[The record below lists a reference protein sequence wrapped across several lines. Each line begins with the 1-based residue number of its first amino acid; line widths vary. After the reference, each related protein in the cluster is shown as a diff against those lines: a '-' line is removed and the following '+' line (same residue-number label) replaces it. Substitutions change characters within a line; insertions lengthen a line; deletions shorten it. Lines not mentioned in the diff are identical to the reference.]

1 MNMKKVLLVLFFSVL
16 LLITSCGRPTDEKL
30 LYEMQKTI
38 NDFKNY
44 KCTSNI
50 VVNSNK
56 GKSEYVLIETFIKP
70 DKIKLEI
77 VEPKD
82 SFGCIIIYDGS
93 KIFLKHPSINQTI
106 TLENIK
112 SIDRQFFLGQ
122 FFENLSL
129 CEKPQIHSEKI
140 GVEEY
145 IIFNIDMPAQN
156 QYRWSQSVWMN
167 KKNFTPYKMVIL
179 DAEGKVNTEVIY
191 EDFDYDI
198 ILE

>member
-38 NDFKNY
+38 NNFKNY

-82 SFGCIIIYDGS
+82 SFGGIIIDDGS
-93 KIFLKHPSINQTI
+93 K
-106 TLENIK
+106 
-112 SIDRQFFLGQ
+112 
-122 FFENLSL
+122 
-129 CEKPQIHSEKI
+129 
-140 GVEEY
+140 
-145 IIFNIDMPAQN
+145 
-156 QYRWSQSVWMN
+156 
-167 KKNFTPYKMVIL
+167 
-179 DAEGKVNTEVIY
+179 
-191 EDFDYDI
+191 
-198 ILE
+198 